1 MTADE
6 VAAHIGQGR
15 EHRSGSGWSMP
26 CPAHDDSTPSLSVSE
41 GREGRV
47 VIICHAGCELGAV
60 LVAANLDWN
69 DLFGEESQHNGRAE
83 IVGTY
88 DYVDEDGQLLFQVVR
103 YAPKTFRQRRPDSA
117 GGWTW
122 KLDNVRRVP
131 YRLPEL
137 LAGMKAGRWIVV
149 VEGEKDV
156 DRLIR
161 EGFAATTNA
170 GGATRFL
177 PEFATYFTGA
187 KVAILP
193 DNDGPGRAHGK
204 QVASTLHDVAD
215 EVRVVTLPGLKDHG
229 DVSDWLDAGGSADE
243 LKCLIL
249 AALTWEPQ
257 EPAGDATDD
266 DLGDLGVVCL
276 ADVAPERVD
285 WLWPGRIPRGKLVI
299 LEGDPKVGK
308 STLALDLAAR
318 VTTGSPM
325 PDDARLPGPGTVIV
339 MTAEDGLA
347 DTVRPRLD
355 AAGADPARVHAWES
369 VPVLDDDGNPTGI
382 RPPSIPQDLGA
393 LECLIIR
400 HRAVLVVV
408 DVLSAYLGAGVDG
421 HRDQDVRRALMPLAK
436 LAERTGAAIVV
447 IRHLNKSGGSH
458 AMYRGGGSIGI
469 AGAARSILLCAPDP
483 DDESETRRVLAVTG
497 CNIAAPVPALAYH
510 LAPAVEHDCAR
521 VMWDGTSEHTSDTL
535 LAAPVDDDERSD
547 RHAVAEVIGEVL
559 ADGPRPR
566 EEVVK
571 AIRGAGLTVSEK
583 TIQRTCRALGI
594 ERRRNGFGPG
604 ATFVLALPE
613 QHMADKSEK
622 APVTQ
627 DAVHYV
633 QNGPDQEYRD
643 DVTSMVDMVD
653 TLSDA
658 SCPDGADMQEEAIAA
673 LFPGAKLVSED
684 QADAEPIA
692 DPYHC
697 LYCGARVTPAPA
709 SVENGWV
716 TVCRSCTAAGR

>member
-1 MTADE
+1 
-6 VAAHIGQGR
+6 
-15 EHRSGSGWSMP
+15 
-26 CPAHDDSTPSLSVSE
+26 
-41 GREGRV
+41 
-47 VIICHAGCELGAV
+47 
-60 LVAANLDWN
+60 
-69 DLFGEESQHNGRAE
+69 
-83 IVGTY
+83 
-88 DYVDEDGQLLFQVVR
+88 
-103 YAPKTFRQRRPDSA
+103 
-117 GGWTW
+117 
-122 KLDNVRRVP
+122 
-131 YRLPEL
+131 
-137 LAGMKAGRWIVV
+137 
-149 VEGEKDV
+149 
-156 DRLIR
+156 
-161 EGFAATTNA
+161 
-170 GGATRFL
+170 
-177 PEFATYFTGA
+177 
-187 KVAILP
+187 
-193 DNDGPGRAHGK
+193 
-204 QVASTLHDVAD
+204 
-215 EVRVVTLPGLKDHG
+215 
-229 DVSDWLDAGGSADE
+229 
-243 LKCLIL
+243 LIL
-249 AALTWEPQ
+249 AAPTWEPQ
-257 EPAGDATDD
+257 EPAGDATND

-325 PDDARLPGPGTVIV
+325 PDGARLPGPGTVIV

-355 AAGADPARVHAWES
+355 AAGADPTRVHAWES
-369 VPVLDDDGNPTGI
+369 VPVLDDAGNPTGI
-382 RPPSIPQDLGA
+382 RPPSIPQDLDA
-393 LECLIIR
+393 LERLIVR

-483 DDESETRRVLAVTG
+483 DDESGTRRVLAVTG

-510 LAPAVEHDCAR
+510 LAPAAEHDCAR
-521 VMWDGTSEHTSDTL
+521 VIWDGTSQHTSETL

-547 RHAVAEVIGEVL
+547 RDAVAEVIGEVL
-559 ADGPRPR
+559 AGGPCPR
-566 EEVVK
+566 EDVIR

-583 TIQRTCRALGI
+583 TFQRTCRALGV
-594 ERRRNGFGPG
+594 ERRRNGFGSG
-604 ATFVLALPE
+604 AIFMFSLPE
-613 QHMADKSEK
+613 RRMVDKSDK

-633 QNGPDQEYRD
+633 QNEPDQDYRD
-643 DVTSMVDMVD
+643 DATHMVDIVD

-658 SCPDGADMQEEAIAA
+658 RCPDGADVREEEAIAA
-673 LFPGAKLVSED
+673 PMGIFPGAKLVSED

-709 SVENGWV
+709 SIENGWA

>member
-6 VAAHIGQGR
+6 VAAYIGQGR
-15 EHRSGSGWSMP
+15 ERRSGSGWSMP
-26 CPAHDDSTPSLSVSE
+26 CPAHDDSSPSLSVSE

-60 LVAANLDWN
+60 LIAANLDWN

-88 DYVDEDGQLLFQVVR
+88 DYQDEDGHLLFQVVR
-103 YAPKTFRQRRPDSA
+103 YSPKSFKQRRPDGA

-122 KLDNVRRVP
+122 KLDKVRRVP

-137 LAGMKAGRWIVV
+137 IAGVRAGHWIAV
-149 VEGEKDV
+149 VEGEADA
-156 DRLIR
+156 DRLVR
-161 EGFAATTNA
+161 ESFVATTNA
-170 GGATRFL
+170 QGAAWKW
-177 PEFATYFTGA
+177 PKNWAYYFTGA

-193 DNDGPGRAHGK
+193 DNDEPGRAHGE
-204 QVASTLHDVAD
+204 QVASMLHGVAD
-215 EVRVVTLPGLKDHG
+215 KVRVVTLPGLGEHG
-229 DVSDWLDAGGSADE
+229 DVSDWLNAGGSADE
-243 LKCLIL
+243 LKRLIL
-249 AALTWEPQ
+249 AAPTWEPQ
-257 EPAGDATDD
+257 EPAGDATND

-325 PDDARLPGPGTVIV
+325 PDGARLPGPGTVIV

-355 AAGADPARVHAWES
+355 AAGADPTRVHAWES
-369 VPVLDDDGNPTGI
+369 VPVLDDAGNPTGI
-382 RPPSIPQDLGA
+382 RPPSIPQDLDA
-393 LECLIIR
+393 LERLIVR

-521 VMWDGTSEHTSDTL
+521 VMWDGTSKHTSDTL
-535 LAAPVDDDERSD
+535 LAAPVDEEERSD
-547 RHAVAEVIGEVL
+547 RDAVAEVIGEAL

-571 AIRGAGLTVSEK
+571 AIRLAGLSVVDK
-583 TIQRTCRALGI
+583 TIQRACRALSV
-594 ERRRNGFGPG
+594 ERKRVGFGPG
-604 ATFVLALPE
+604 ATFVLALP
-613 QHMADKSEK
+613 DRPISGKVGK
-622 APVTQ
+622 APITQ
-627 DAVHYV
+627 DVVHYV
-633 QNGPDQEYRD
+633 QNGPDQDYRD
-643 DVTSMVDMVD
+643 DATSMVDIVD
-653 TLSDA
+653 NWAGWGESGPECEQPAFD
-658 SCPDGADMQEEAIAA
+658 D
-673 LFPGAKLVSED
+673 
-684 QADAEPIA
+684 ADADTDA
-692 DPYHC
+692 VRDLYHC
-697 LYCGARVTPAPA
+697 PYCGALVTPAPP
-709 SVENGWV
+709 SVEHGWA
-716 TVCRSCTAAGR
+716 TVCRACSEAGR

>member
-1 MTADE
+1 
-6 VAAHIGQGR
+6 
-15 EHRSGSGWSMP
+15 
-26 CPAHDDSTPSLSVSE
+26 
-41 GREGRV
+41 V
-47 VIICHAGCELGAV
+47 VIICHAGCDLEAV
-60 LVAANLDWN
+60 LVAANLDWT
-69 DLFGEESQHNGRAE
+69 DLFGEESQRNGRAE

-88 DYVDEDGQLLFQVVR
+88 DYQDEDGHLLFQVIR
-103 YAPKTFRQRRPDSA
+103 YSPKSFRQRRPDGA

-122 KLDNVRRVP
+122 KLGNVRRVP

-137 LAGMKAGRWIVV
+137 TAGVAANRWIVV
-149 VEGEKDV
+149 VEGEKDA
-156 DRLIR
+156 DRLVHA
-161 EGFAATTNA
+161 GFVATCNA
-170 GGATRFL
+170 GGAGKFL
-177 PEFATYFTGA
+177 PTFAPHFKGA
-187 KVAILP
+187 RVAILL
-193 DNDGPGRAHGK
+193 DNDGAACTHGE
-204 QVASTLHDVAD
+204 QVASMLHGVAN
-215 EVRVVTLPGLKDHG
+215 EVRVVTLPGLGEHG
-229 DVSDWLDAGGSADE
+229 DVSDWLNAGGSADE
-243 LKCLIL
+243 LNRLIL
-249 AALTWEPQ
+249 AAPTWEPQ

-325 PDDARLPGPGTVIV
+325 PDGARLPAPGTVIV

-355 AAGADPARVHAWES
+355 AAGADPTRVHAWES
-369 VPVLDDDGNPTGI
+369 VPVLDDAGNPTGI
-382 RPPSIPQDLGA
+382 RPPSIPQDLDA
-393 LECLIIR
+393 LERLIVR
-400 HRAVLVVV
+400 HRAVLVIV

-547 RHAVAEVIGEVL
+547 RHAVAEVISEVL
-559 ADGPRPR
+559 ANGPRPC
-566 EEVVK
+566 EDVMK

-583 TIQRTCRALGI
+583 TIQRTCRALGV
-594 ERRRNGFGPG
+594 EHRRNGFGSG

-613 QHMADKSEK
+613 RPMVDK
-622 APVTQ
+622 APMTQ
-627 DAVHYV
+627 GAVHYV
-633 QNGPDQEYRD
+633 QNGPDQDYRD
-643 DVTSMVDMVD
+643 DATSMVDIVD
-653 TLSDA
+653 NRAGWGESGPECEQPAFD
-658 SCPDGADMQEEAIAA
+658 D
-673 LFPGAKLVSED
+673 
-684 QADAEPIA
+684 ADADA
-692 DPYHC
+692 VRDLYHC
-697 LYCGARVTPAPA
+697 PYCGALVTPAPP
-709 SVENGWV
+709 SVEHGWA
-716 TVCRSCTAAGR
+716 TVCRACSEAGR